1 MKYEFT
7 VHPDFNFVESFG
19 KHFGLPVRNNTVRFP
34 KRKGA
39 GFIKLIKLNPHL
51 KCVIHHYHLKE
62 DFFLKRLSSDE
73 KNEMLSLVF
82 YNQEVPVSEGQNRE
96 EIVNFLKQHDSS
108 IQIASSALSTQ
119 AFFPKNTEIHYMV
132 IGIRRKELKSL
143 LKIPH
148 SNNDLVNHI
157 AHGNVLF
164 YYCEELTEDIA
175 FELKN
180 LMLIETDGGL
190 SLLSYQI
197 TVQKVLYLLFQKLL
211 RRTGK
216 SHYPINK
223 EDADKI
229 TEIRTT
235 LVRDISSPPRLENLA
250 EQVGMSQTKMKSLFK
265 QVYGNSIYQYY
276 QKIRMQEA
284 AKLLQHQSFTV
295 SEVGY
300 QLGFSN
306 MSHFARLF
314 KRYYGLTP
322 KAYTKVG

>member
-1 MKYEFT
+1 MKFEFT
-7 VHPDFNFVESFG
+7 VHPNFHFVKSFA
-19 KHFGLPVRNNTVRFP
+19 KHFGLPVNNHQVNFP
-34 KRKGA
+34 KAKGE
-39 GFIKLIKLNPHL
+39 GFIKGVELHPDL
-51 KCVIHHYHLKE
+51 KFVIHHYHLKE
-62 DFFLKRLSSDE
+62 DFFLKRLTPDD

-82 YNQEVPVSEGQNRE
+82 YNQEIPVSEHQNKE
-96 EIVNFLKQHDSS
+96 EIISFLKQHDSA

-119 AFFPKNTEIHYMV
+119 AFFPKGTEIHYMV
-132 IGIRRKELKSL
+132 IGVRRKALKAL
-143 LKIPH
+143 LKIPN
-148 SNNDLVNHI
+148 SNNELLNHI
-157 AHGNVLF
+157 AHGNALF
-164 YYCEELTEDIA
+164 YYCEELTDDIA
-175 FELKN
+175 FELKK
-180 LMLIETDGGL
+180 LMLVNADDDL

-235 LVRDISSPPRLENLA
+235 IIEDISIPPRLESLG

-265 QVYGNSIYQYY
+265 QVYGDSIYHYY
-276 QKIRMQEA
+276 QTIRMQEA
-284 AKLLQHQSFTV
+284 AQLLKHKDFSVT
-295 SEVGY
+295 EVGY

-314 KRYYGLTP
+314 KRYYGVTP